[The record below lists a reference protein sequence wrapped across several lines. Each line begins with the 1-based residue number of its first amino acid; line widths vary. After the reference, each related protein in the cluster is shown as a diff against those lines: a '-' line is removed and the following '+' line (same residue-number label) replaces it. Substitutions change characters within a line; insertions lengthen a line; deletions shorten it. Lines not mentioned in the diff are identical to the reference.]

1 MMASNGGNPQRWD
14 IKRAIQQRYRAKL
27 PNVGLSVLLRHIDH
41 AVKLIGADHVGIGSD
56 FDGIS
61 GMTPEGMEDVSRYPA
76 LVKGM
81 VDLGYPDSDIRKI
94 MGENVLRVMRENEA
108 VAKQLRGK

>member
-1 MMASNGGNPQRWD
+1 MRSSNATAQ
-14 IKRAIQQRYRAKL
+14 KL
-27 PNVGLSVLLRHIDH
+27 PNVDLSVLLRHIDH

-108 VAKQLRGK
+108 IARELRRK